1 MQKRANS
8 SANKLS
14 VSVQCADESEPPPP
28 QVRALLRAVLPQGG
42 EVAVRFVSAAEITR
56 LNQHYRNLAKPTN
69 VLSFS
74 YPTTENKI
82 VGDIAVCIDAAKK
95 TALVH
100 NMLLQHHLAHLIV
113 HGALHLCGYDHDT
126 AEDAKKMEAAEQQIL
141 AKFGIPNPY

>member
-8 SANKLS
+8 STNKLS
-14 VSVQCADESEPPPP
+14 ISVQCADEGEPPPP
-28 QVRALLRAVLPQGG
+28 QVRALLRAALPQGG

-74 YPTTENKI
+74 YSDTADKV
-82 VGDIAVCIDAAKK
+82 VGDIAVCVEAAKK
-95 TALVH
+95 TAHTH

-113 HGALHLCGYDHDT
+113 HGALHLCGYRHDT
-126 AEDAKKMEAAEQQIL
+126 APHAKKMEAAEQQIL